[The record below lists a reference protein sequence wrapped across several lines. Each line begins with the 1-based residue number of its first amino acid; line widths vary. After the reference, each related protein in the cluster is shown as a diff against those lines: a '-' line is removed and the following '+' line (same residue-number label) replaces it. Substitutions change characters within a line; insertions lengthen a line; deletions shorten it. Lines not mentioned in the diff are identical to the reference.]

1 LPAITAIVNSA
12 SYASGSIAPGTIV
25 TIFGTNLGTQNLTNG
40 TFANGQ
46 MSTTV
51 GGIQITF
58 DGTPAPI
65 LYTRST
71 QAAVVVPFE
80 VAGKTQVDVRAAISF
95 GQGGPPGG
103 QIPGG
108 GQVPGSMQMTVAA
121 ASPGIYTAS
130 ATGTGQAAVI
140 NESGAANSASAPALR
155 GSTVSIYLTGAGALM
170 PAARSGTLGTADH
183 RIAAPVTISIGGQE
197 ARVTYA
203 GAAPSALQGLYQINA
218 VVPSNVDA
226 GSVPL
231 QVSIGG
237 ISSQAGVMML
247 VQ

>member
-1 LPAITAIVNSA
+1 VNSA
-12 SYASGSIAPGTIV
+12 SYASGGIAPGTIV
-25 TIFGTNLGTQNLTNG
+25 TIFGTNLGAQTLTNG

-51 GGIQITF
+51 GGMQFTF

-65 LYTRST
+65 LYTRSD

-80 VAGKTQVDVRAAISF
+80 VAGKSQVDVRAAIS
-95 GQGGPPGG
+95 QGGFPG

-108 GQVPGSMQMTVAA
+108 GQLPGGLQMTVAA

-130 ATGTGQAAVI
+130 AAGTGQAAVI
-140 NESGAANSASAPALR
+140 NETGTVNSANAAALR
-155 GSTVSIYLTGAGALM
+155 GSTVSIYLTGAGAVM

-183 RIAAPVTISIGGQE
+183 RIIAPVTVSIGGQE
-197 ARVTYA
+197 PRVTYA

-218 VVPSNVDA
+218 VVPSNVSI

-237 ISSQAGVMML
+237 ISSQAGVLML